1 MRARLEFDA
10 THELLLLRAE
20 GQFTEQSVRSNQA
33 SVRKYATATGAQA
46 VIFDLSGV
54 AEFVLSTNFIKSLAK
69 EEPSVSA
76 SHPLVIVAPSAHGFG
91 LSRMFQS
98 LGDQT
103 RPLLQVVRTMDEAL
117 SVLGIPSPHFEP
129 LD

>member
-20 GQFTEQSVRSNQA
+20 GQFTEESVRSNQA
-33 SVRKYATATGAQA
+33 SVRKYATATGVQA

-98 LGDQT
+98 LGEQT

>member
-33 SVRKYATATGAQA
+33 SVRKYATATGVQA

-98 LGDQT
+98 LGEQT